1 MLLLGPSRDTG
12 TLRYDEILVS
22 ERLVSRN
29 VDAVVSTFCPSLK
42 EWATDSIPRS
52 AQDVIRRLTTQRR
65 TLLLNQQVGVYP
77 RRIGLL
83 LEERISISTSRA
95 VAGASDKTS
104 IFGGGCWSCWS
115 KLCACA

>member
-29 VDAVVSTFCPSLK
+29 VDVVVSTFCPSLK

-52 AQDVIRRLTTQRR
+52 AQELIRRLTTQRR

-77 RRIGLL
+77 QRIGL
-83 LEERISISTSRA
+83 TSRA

-104 IFGGGCWSCWS
+104 IFGGGCRSCWS
-115 KLCACA
+115 KLCVRVAIEDWRYLS